1 MRGKGEVVL
10 LSLSLSLSLLFAAAR
25 WWTREPGRERQ
36 DRRGGIQIV
45 MISQVHWRSSSKCSL
60 NTFYRLVHVL
70 VLEHI
75 FLFLKFN
82 HLVHFLIA

>member
-1 MRGKGEVVL
+1 
-10 LSLSLSLSLLFAAAR
+10 
-25 WWTREPGRERQ
+25 
-36 DRRGGIQIV
+36 
-45 MISQVHWRSSSKCSL
+45 MISGMVLDHGLLVWGIGGQARGRGICVGFSSWPEAEEASPFYVHWRSSSKCSL

-82 HLVHFLIA
+82 HLVHFSIA